1 MTDQERLRLLFEQ
14 ELNRRRFIAVA
25 GAAGLASMLAA
36 CGGSGS
42 SSSSSSAGST
52 ATDGAS
58 ETTGPATT
66 SAATPKTGGRLRIA
80 HVGGGDAETFD
91 PARGSNF
98 IDASRYY
105 NVYDPLTRVNSDF
118 TTAPGLA
125 LEWTPNTDSTEWTV
139 QLRPDVTW
147 HDGSPFT
154 AKDVIYTLR
163 SMGKKGHVSAAS
175 VANVR
180 LADMKAVDDLTL
192 VIPLKSS
199 NARLIDSFLQQNTVV
214 IKDGTTDFSKPVG
227 TGPFMFK
234 EFTPGKSSLCVKN
247 PNYWEEG
254 KPYVDEWEDI
264 SIDDPAARLKA
275 LQGGEVDMISQL
287 GFVEAKTE
295 EQKGEIQVIAAPSP
309 AVQVFIMATDKPP
322 FDNVK
327 VRQAFRMACDRQALI
342 DVALAGYGTPANDLP
357 GAKLPF
363 FLDVPVPEPDIEG
376 AKALLAEAG
385 VSNLEVTLQTSDVV
399 PGFIEAATLFAEQ
412 LKAIGVTAKIK
423 KEDAGA
429 YFDTER
435 IYTKMDFCQSFWTL
449 SSIGLWY
456 EQALL
461 SDAVWN
467 ETHFRDKAYDDLIRK
482 AQGAPTEA
490 EAAELWKQVQQRQLD
505 EGGYIVWTNQSLVDA
520 AANYVKGVVPSS
532 FFNLGGWNYR
542 DVWLDQ

>member
-1 MTDQERLRLLFEQ
+1 MTENERRRHLFEQ
-14 ELNRRRFIAVA
+14 EVNRRRFLAIS
-25 GAAGLASMLAA
+25 GAAGLAGILAA
-36 CGGSGS
+36 CGGSDS
-42 SSSSSSAGST
+42 SGTTAATTAAGETPVASGST
-52 ATDGAS
+52 A
-58 ETTGPATT
+58 
-66 SAATPKTGGRLRIA
+66 AADAVKTGGRLRIA

-105 NVYDPLTRVNSDF
+105 NVYDPLTRVNPDF
-118 TTAPGLA
+118 TTSPGLA
-125 LEWTPNTDSTEWTV
+125 LEWTPNADSTEW
-139 QLRPDVTW
+139 QIALRPDVTW
-147 HDGSPFT
+147 HDGSPFN
-154 AKDVIYTLR
+154 ANDVIYTMR
-163 SMGKKGHVSAAS
+163 SMAKEGHVSAAS
-175 VANVR
+175 VANVD
-180 LADMKAVDDLTL
+180 LDGLKATDDLT
-192 VIPLKSS
+192 VVVPLKSS
-199 NARLIDSFLQQNTVV
+199 NARLFDSFLQQNTVI
-214 IKDGTTDFSKPVG
+214 IKDGVTDFSKPVG
-227 TGPFMFK
+227 TGPFMFQ

-247 PNYWEEG
+247 PNYWEPG

-275 LQGGEVDMISQL
+275 LQAGEVDMISQI
-287 GFVEAKTE
+287 GFVEAKSE
-295 EQKGEIQVIAAPSP
+295 QQKGEIQVIAATSP
-309 AVQVFIMATDKPP
+309 AVQVFIMAVDKPP

-327 VRQAFRMACDRQALI
+327 VRQAFRLACDRQALI
-342 DVALAGYGTPANDLP
+342 DVALAGFGSPANDLA

-363 FLDVPVPEPDIEG
+363 FLDAPVPTRDVDA

-385 VSNLEVTLQTSDVV
+385 ATDLKLTLQTSDVV

-412 LKAIGVTAKIK
+412 LKDIGVTVEIQ

-435 IYTKMDFCQSFWTL
+435 LYTKMDFAQSFWTL
-449 SSIGLWY
+449 SSVGLWY

-467 ETHFRDKAYDDLIRK
+467 ETHFRDPAYDDLIRQ

-490 EAAELWKQVQQRQLD
+490 EATELFKQVQQRQLD
-505 EGGYIVWTNQSLVDA
+505 EGGYIVWANQSLVDG

-542 DVWLDQ
+542 DAWLDK